1 MKYAIINC
9 VNGNFSVIAEGIET
23 DQSARVQFHDRCK
36 VLWNASD
43 VLTGEV
49 AVVDEQLDVYQGLK
63 ELIHHE
69 PQQTAPEPEDD
80 GKDDSGLLNE
90 D

>member
-1 MKYAIINC
+1 MKLAIINC
-9 VNGNFSVIAEGIET
+9 VNGNFSVVAEGIET
-23 DQSARVQFHDRCK
+23 DQAARVQFHDRCK
-36 VLWNASD
+36 ILWNAPD

-69 PQQTAPEPEDD
+69 PQPEPEPVDD
-80 GKDDSGLLNE
+80 GKNDSGLLNE